1 MTLNKSRYT
10 PLNYNIKKGC
20 KMQTIDSLSQETQN
34 KISAYKEDF
43 KDLFE
48 AIEKVIYKSDL
59 KLFSEILNE
68 LKDINIQNIY
78 GWTLLH
84 MTIRREETA
93 MVELLLK
100 KGADIDRVDG
110 VGWTP
115 LMEAIMDDKPA
126 LCKLLVENGA
136 NKSIVN
142 ARGATAPMLAQK
154 FGRANMY
161 SYLS

>member
-1 MTLNKSRYT
+1 
-10 PLNYNIKKGC
+10 
-20 KMQTIDSLSQETQN
+20 MQTIGSLLPDTQE
-34 KISAYKEDF
+34 KIKAHGGDV

-48 AIEKVIYKSDL
+48 AFERVVYKRDF
-59 KLFSEILNE
+59 KLFVEMVNQLE
-68 LKDINIQNIY
+68 DINLQNHY

-84 MTIRREETA
+84 ITIRREETE
-93 MVELLLK
+93 MVKFLLE
-100 KGADIDRVDG
+100 KGVDIDRVDG

-115 LMEAIMDDKPA
+115 LMESIMDDKPA

-154 FGRANMY
+154 FGRSSMFA
-161 SYLS
+161 YLM